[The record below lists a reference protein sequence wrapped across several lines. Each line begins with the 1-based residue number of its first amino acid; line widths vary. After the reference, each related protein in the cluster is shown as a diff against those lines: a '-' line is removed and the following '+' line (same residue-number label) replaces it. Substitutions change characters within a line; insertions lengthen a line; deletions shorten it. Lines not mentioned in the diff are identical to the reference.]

1 MEQSNKIEIIGIDG
15 GKEVERIHSQLRSLI
30 LSVERTIP
38 GSRGFGMSDLFIDMS
53 SPEAVNAFAL
63 ELEEKVD
70 KFIPEI
76 SIAGVYS
83 QPNTNGINNLQIYVE
98 WRV

>member
-1 MEQSNKIEIIGIDG
+1 MDLSNKIEIVGIDD
-15 GKEVERIHSQLRSLI
+15 KNELNRVDSQLRSLI
-30 LSVERTIP
+30 LSIERTIP

-53 SPEAVNAFAL
+53 SPDAVNAFAL

-70 KFIPEI
+70 QFIPEI
-76 SIAGVYS
+76 SIAGVYAE
-83 QPNTNGINNLQIYVE
+83 PDLNGTNTMRIYVE